1 MEFFLIKDNI
11 ADVESDSVVF
21 FCYEGQRL
29 PAAARKIDS
38 KLGGFLSDKVKS
50 SDFKGAFGK
59 TVVVDTPGDFNTK
72 TVVLLGLGKKKIS
85 GHLRLFAP
93 QILRLQEPVS
103 IPAPSPLI
111 FPTWIGSFLRFFL
124 RAWLAAPMNTGS
136 LNLQEEGRTG

>member
-50 SDFKGAFGK
+50 SDFKCAFGK

-72 TVVLLGLGKKKIS
+72 TVVLLGLGKKENFGALEAFRAANIAVAKTGQHS
-85 GHLRLFAP
+85 RT
-93 QILRLQEPVS
+93 VS
-103 IPAPSPLI
+103 VDFSNLDRG
-111 FPTWIGSFLRFFL
+111 FSRFFS
-124 RAWLAAPMNTGS
+124 RAWLAGPMNTGS
-136 LNLQEEGRTG
+136 LSLREEGKTG